1 MQRLLLL
8 GLNHTTAPLAMRER
22 LAMNAEERDAAVAA
36 LRQRFEGCEAVLLST
51 CNRVELYASRPVHG
65 HPRPE
70 ELIDFLAELRHVPA
84 DEFRS
89 HLYHKNERAAVEHL
103 FTVASSLDSMVIGET
118 QILGQVREAYDAAK
132 EQGATGAALNPL
144 FQRAVAVGRQVM
156 SETPIAEGRISIA
169 SVAVDYASRI
179 FDHFNDKTVL
189 SIGAGKMAA
198 LVLQSFA
205 ALKPK
210 RLLVC
215 NRDSAKAVALAS
227 RFGGEAVP
235 YERLDEHLVAADVV
249 VSSTGA
255 PHPIITR
262 SRFDGLRRL
271 RRYRPIFLIDI
282 ALPRDVEPSVGELEN
297 VYLYNLDDL
306 QQVVADTRSERGG
319 ATEAAR
325 AIVARHVEQFV
336 MWDRAREMGPIIER
350 LSQRYHHLAREELE
364 RTLNKL
370 GDVSPAERA
379 HLEELTRR
387 IVNKLLHDP
396 IRTLRG
402 AEGPHGSAAYLH
414 AMEKL
419 FQLDESAD
427 PGNPAAPQ
435 TPDED
440 TSNDEPA

>member
-1 MQRLLLL
+1 
-8 GLNHTTAPLAMRER
+8 
-22 LAMNAEERDAAVAA
+22 
-36 LRQRFEGCEAVLLST
+36 
-51 CNRVELYASRPVHG
+51 
-65 HPRPE
+65 
-70 ELIDFLAELRHVPA
+70 
-84 DEFRS
+84 
-89 HLYHKNERAAVEHL
+89 
-103 FTVASSLDSMVIGET
+103 
-118 QILGQVREAYDAAK
+118 
-132 EQGATGAALNPL
+132 
-144 FQRAVAVGRQVM
+144 M
-156 SETPIAEGRISIA
+156 SVA
-169 SVAVDYASRI
+169 SVAVDYAGRI
-179 FDHFNDKTVL
+179 FDHFTDKTVL

-205 ALKPK
+205 ALRPK

-215 NRDSAKAVALAS
+215 NRDPAKAVALAA

-235 YERLDEHLVAADVV
+235 YEKLDEHLVAADVV

-262 SRFDGLRRL
+262 QRFDGLRRL
-271 RRYRPIFLIDI
+271 RRYRPIFIIDI
-282 ALPRDVEPSVGELEN
+282 ALPRDVEPAVGELEN

-325 AIVARHVEQFV
+325 AIVAKHVEQFV

-350 LSQRYHHLAREELE
+350 LSQRYHQLGREELE

-370 GDVSPAERA
+370 GDVSAAERA

-402 AEGPHGSAAYLH
+402 ADGPHGSAAYLH

-419 FQLDESAD
+419 FQLDESVD
-427 PGNPAAPQ
+427 R
-435 TPDED
+435 
-440 TSNDEPA
+440 DEPAPPAPKSPDEGTPNDEAK

>member
-8 GLNHTTAPLAMRER
+8 GLNHTTAPLAVRER

-36 LRQRFEGCEAVLLST
+36 LRSRFEGCEAVLLST

-70 ELIDFLAELRHVPA
+70 ELIDFLAELRQVPA
-84 DEFRS
+84 EEFRA

-118 QILGQVREAYDAAK
+118 QILGQVREAYDAARG
-132 EQGATGAALNPL
+132 QGATGAALNPL

-156 SETPIAEGRISIA
+156 SETPIAEGRVSIA

-205 ALKPK
+205 AVKPK

-215 NRDSAKAVALAS
+215 NRDHAKAVALAA

-235 YERLDEHLVAADVV
+235 YEKLDEHLVAADVV

-255 PHPIITR
+255 PHPIITQA
-262 SRFDGLRRL
+262 RFDGLRRL
-271 RRYRPIFLIDI
+271 RRYRPIFMIDI
-282 ALPRDVEPSVGELEN
+282 ALPRDVEPAVGELEN

-306 QQVVADTRSERGG
+306 QQVVADTRTERGG
-319 ATEAAR
+319 AVEAAR
-325 AIVARHVEQFV
+325 SIVTKHVEQFV

-350 LSQRYHHLAREELE
+350 LSQRYHELAREELE

-370 GDVSPAERA
+370 GDVSPAEQA

-402 AEGPHGSAAYLH
+402 AEGPHGAAAYLH

-419 FQLDESAD
+419 FQLDETSDLAPKPAD
-427 PGNPAAPQ
+427 EG
-435 TPDED
+435 